1 MWCPPWFPKMHV
13 KVLWSNSEHA
23 TPEDLNKIQRSVF
36 MYSMHCYEHF
46 AGSISTAFKGLLL
59 KDLLKHY
66 YLCWKIS
73 FFYNAVKTLVSLGWP
88 KSEVGEWSRYQP
100 DLWYF
105 SPYLV
110 ILCSCIW
117 LPRIVFYSFAKI
129 VNYYSCREVW
139 GLLCIN
145 STANLRSNLLHLVW
159 HRRWVK
165 LPSFVRMMSG
175 AKT

>member
-117 LPRIVFYSFAKI
+117 LPRIFFTLLLRLWSTILAGKFGAFFASIPLPIFAAIYCILFGI
-129 VNYYSCREVW
+129 VGE
-139 GLLCIN
+139 
-145 STANLRSNLLHLVW
+145 
-159 HRRWVK
+159 
-165 LPSFVRMMSG
+165 
-175 AKT
+175 